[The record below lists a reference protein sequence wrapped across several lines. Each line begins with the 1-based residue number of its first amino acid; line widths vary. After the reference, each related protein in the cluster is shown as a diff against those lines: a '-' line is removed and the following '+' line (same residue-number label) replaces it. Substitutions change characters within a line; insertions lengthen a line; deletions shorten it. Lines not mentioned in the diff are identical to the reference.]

1 MVSSRNLRI
10 LLGLERTGHEPTLDE
25 MLPPLP
31 KKDRSSQA
39 KRFEAALS
47 DGTEFETEVV
57 LPTGGGGRTCRIT
70 CRVRRQSESEVTHAY
85 GLLSVRGRHVPGPPR
100 RRQANPLAIFS
111 APEA

>member
-1 MVSSRNLRI
+1 MVSSRNLRN

-57 LPTGGGGRTCRIT
+57 LPTGGEGRTCRIT
-70 CRVRRQSESEVTHAY
+70 CRVRRQSEGEVTHA
-85 GLLSVRGRHVPGPPR
+85 
-100 RRQANPLAIFS
+100 
-111 APEA
+111 